1 MTGVR
6 VYRRCMQYAVCSM
19 LHVVC
24 SMLHA
29 VYFVCCMLHVLYA
42 VCCMLYVVC
51 CMQHVACCMF
61 CMLHAVCCM
70 LYVACSM
77 LHAVCCMQYAAC
89 CMFCMQYVACCM
101 FCMLHILYVVCSML
115 YAVCFV
121 WAEFRGSTLRAA
133 LRIGRPLLA
142 QLQAEPKPSPGADV
156 AAARRAAVTSD
167 WPLAFAICDV
177 ARRCRS
183 IGPVRAQ
190 SFALLVCAMPCCP
203 GLGPATTL
211 HMPGGERACA
221 WASVLTGA
229 AMDRVSVLAVQAR
242 ACMRTCMC
250 AHGVAA
256 GCVPA
261 LVGRCERRGGKRRG
275 AVEEAHAM

>member
-19 LHVVC
+19 QYAAC
-24 SMLHA
+24 CMLYA
-29 VYFVCCMLHVLYA
+29 VCCMLYA
-42 VCCMLYVVC
+42 VCCMLYVLYAVCCMLHVVCSMLYAAC

-61 CMLHAVCCM
+61 CMLHV
-70 LYVACSM
+70 LYVE
-77 LHAVCCMQYAAC
+77 
-89 CMFCMQYVACCM
+89 
-101 FCMLHILYVVCSML
+101 CSML

-142 QLQAEPKPSPGADV
+142 RLQAEPKPSPGADVAGADV

-167 WPLAFAICDV
+167 RPLAFAICDV

-203 GLGPATTL
+203 RLGPATTL

-229 AMDRVSVLAVQAR
+229 AMDRVSVLAVPAR

-250 AHGVAA
+250 AWGGGRV
-256 GCVPA
+256 CVPA
-261 LVGRCERRGGKRRG
+261 PVGRWERRGGKRRG